1 MYSVPGTQANDSCA
15 AINVCDKGLMCADAT
30 FVGAGCLDAL
40 GCCTPFCKFPGGACP
55 NPDQEC
61 VQYFDPMQLPENDP
75 QLNIGVCGIPP

>member
-15 AINVCDKGLMCADAT
+15 AINVCDKGLMCADAA
-30 FVGAGCLDAL
+30 FVGTGCLDVF

-55 NPDQEC
+55 NPDQQC

-75 QLNIGVCGIPP
+75 QLGIGVCGLPK